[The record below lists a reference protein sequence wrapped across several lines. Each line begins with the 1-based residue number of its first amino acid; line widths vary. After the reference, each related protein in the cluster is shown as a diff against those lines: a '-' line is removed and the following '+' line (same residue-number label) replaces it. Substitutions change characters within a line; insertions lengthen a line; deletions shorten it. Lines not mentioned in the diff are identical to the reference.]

1 MKSFY
6 QKFGAWGRTS
16 QWWLAFCSGGAAG
29 LVPVGDAGAAIVY
42 SGEKN
47 IGITSDFNGVFISVT
62 AQQSS
67 TPANG
72 LWDLNPFFGGLG
84 IANSPGFQPVRSGA
98 GNEAPILALTFGASV
113 GGSLTYSSGSGGS
126 GAEDDSGH
134 LGAGAG
140 QFTDG
145 QTGYLG
151 FKLLSGTDV
160 SYGWMRVNLTSNGET
175 GSVIDWAYDNSGSP
189 ILTGAVTDLGAAPI
203 VRQAGTEQTLSA
215 SQAGTGLLME
225 EGAKIIFDEGTSG
238 GSYTGNI
245 QGAGE
250 IRVAG
255 AGGLRLSG
263 VNLFSGSISV
273 LEGSRLTVG
282 GAGNLGSAQ
291 IRIGSSGSLEFA
303 SLAANNGSANTF
315 ANAISLGGQSGTFN
329 NTGSGK
335 VVLSGPIASNGG
347 LLVFTGGSF
356 DVLGGISEAG
366 SLIKEGTGTLTLS
379 GNNSYTGATT
389 VTAGQ
394 LTVNGDSSGSVHT
407 VESGAVLGG
416 SGTVGALVVQSGG
429 TIAPGNSPGTLSVS
443 GYTIWEVGGNYNW
456 QLLDAMSVAGIGW
469 DTVAINGV
477 LDLSALSAGDFNLN
491 LWSISSFGAST
502 GDALNFDGNLDYSWT
517 IATALGGIT
526 GFRAGHFSIFTGA
539 MNGTNGFSNDYTDG
553 TFSLEVNGNNL
564 NLVYDGLSLSGPSPV
579 PEPASTF
586 TVLALFSSGLL
597 HRRKRAVRH

>member
-47 IGITSDFNGVFISVT
+47 IGITSDFNGVFINVT

-72 LWDLNPFFGGLG
+72 SWDLNPFFGGLG
-84 IANSPGFQPVRSGA
+84 IANSPGFQPVRSGT

-113 GGSLTYSSGSGGS
+113 GGSLTYASGWGGS

-140 QFTDG
+140 QFTAG

-175 GSVIDWAYDNSGSP
+175 GSVVDWAYDNSGSP
-189 ILTGAVTDLGAAPI
+189 ILTGAVADLGAAPI
-203 VRQAGTEQTLSA
+203 VRLAGTEQTLSA
-215 SQAGTGLLME
+215 SQAGSGLLME
-225 EGAKIIFDEGTSG
+225 EGAKVIFDEGTAG
-238 GSYTGNI
+238 GTYAGNI

-250 IRVAG
+250 IKIAG
-255 AGGLRLSG
+255 AGGLSLSG
-263 VNLFSGSISV
+263 DNAFSGIVSV

-282 GAGNLGSAQ
+282 EAGNLGSAQ
-291 IRIGSSGSLEFA
+291 VRIGSSGSLEFA

-315 ANAISLGGQSGTFN
+315 ANAISLDGQAATLN
-329 NTGSGK
+329 NSGSGK
-335 VVLSGPIASNGG
+335 AVLSGPIATNGG

-356 DVLGGISEAG
+356 DVPGGISQAG
-366 SLIKEGTGTLTLS
+366 SLSKEGTGTLTLS
-379 GNNSYTGATT
+379 GTNTYTGATS

-394 LTVNGDSSGSVHT
+394 LTVNGDSASSAHV
-407 VESGAVLGG
+407 VRNGATLGG
-416 SGTVGALVVQSGG
+416 SGTVGALLVKDDG
-429 TIAPGNSPGTLSVS
+429 TIAPGNSPGILTVT
-443 GYTIWEVGGNYNW
+443 GNAVWEAGGNYNW
-456 QLLDAMSVAGIGW
+456 QLLNATGAAGTGW
-469 DTVAINGV
+469 DQLVITGM
-477 LDLSALSAGDFNLN
+477 LDLTGLTSANPFKVNP
-491 LWSISSFGAST
+491 WTISTFEGST
-502 GDALNFDGNLDYSWT
+502 GEALNFNGGSNYSWT
-517 IATALGGIT
+517 IATASGGIT
-526 GFRAGHFSIFTGA
+526 GFNANNFFINTA
-539 MNGTNGFSNDYTDG
+539 AVNGTNGFSNSYTG
-553 TFSLEVNGNNL
+553 TFSVSVAGNNL
-564 NLVYDGLSLSGPSPV
+564 NLVYGPTPV

-586 TVLALFSSGLL
+586 TVLALFSSGVLQ
-597 HRRKRAVRH
+597 RRKRVVRS

>member
-84 IANSPGFQPVRSGA
+84 IANSPGFQPVRTGT
-98 GNEAPILALTFGASV
+98 GNEAPILALSLGASV
-113 GGSLTYSSGSGGS
+113 GGFLTYSSGWGGS

-175 GSVIDWAYDNSGSP
+175 GSVVDWAYDNSGSP
-189 ILTGAVTDLGAAPI
+189 ILTGAVADLGGAPI
-203 VRQAGTEQTLSA
+203 VRQAGTEQTISA
-215 SQAGTGLLME
+215 SEAGTGLLME
-225 EGAKIIFDEGTSG
+225 EGAKVIFDEGTSG
-238 GSYTGNI
+238 GSYAGNI

-263 VNLFSGSISV
+263 DNAFSGTASV
-273 LEGSRLTVG
+273 DDGSRLTVAR
-282 GAGNLGSAQ
+282 AGNLGSAQ

-315 ANAISLGGQSGTFN
+315 ANAISLDGQAATLN
-329 NTGSGK
+329 NSGSGK
-335 VVLSGPIASNGG
+335 AVLSGPIATNGG

-356 DVLGGISEAG
+356 DVPGGISQAG
-366 SLIKEGTGTLTLS
+366 SLSKEGTGTLTLS
-379 GNNSYTGATT
+379 GTNSYTGATT
-389 VTAGQ
+389 VTAGL
-394 LTVNGDSSGSVHT
+394 LTVNGSISSSALTT
-407 VESGAVLGG
+407 VQSGAALGG
-416 SGTVGALVVQSGG
+416 SGTVGALLVKDDG
-429 TIAPGNSPGTLSVS
+429 TIAPGNSPGILTVT
-443 GYTIWEVGGNYNW
+443 GNAVWEAGGNYNW
-456 QLLDAMSVAGIGW
+456 QLLNATGTAGTGW
-469 DTVAINGV
+469 DQLVITGM
-477 LDLSALSAGDFNLN
+477 LN
-491 LWSISSFGAST
+491 LTGLTSANRFKVNPWTISTFEGST
-502 GDALNFDGNLDYSWT
+502 GEALNFNGGSNYSWT
-517 IATALGGIT
+517 IATASGGIT
-526 GFRAGHFSIFTGA
+526 GFNANNFFINIAPT
-539 MNGTNGFSNDYTDG
+539 NGTNGFSNSYTG
-553 TFSLEVNGNNL
+553 TFSVSVDGNNL
-564 NLVYDGLSLSGPSPV
+564 NLIYGPSAV

-586 TVLALFSSGLL
+586 TVLALFSSGVL
-597 HRRKRAVRH
+597 HRRRRVVK

>member
-1 MKSFY
+1 
-6 QKFGAWGRTS
+6 
-16 QWWLAFCSGGAAG
+16 
-29 LVPVGDAGAAIVY
+29 VPVGDAGAAIVY
-42 SGEKN
+42 SGQKN

-366 SLIKEGTGTLTLS
+366 SLRKEGTGTLTLS
-379 GNNSYTGATT
+379 GTNSYTGATT
-389 VTAGQ
+389 VAAGQ
-394 LTVNGDSSGSVHT
+394 LTVNGDSASSAHIVRN
-407 VESGAVLGG
+407 GATLGG

-429 TIAPGNSPGTLSVS
+429 TISPGNSPGTLTVS
-443 GYTIWEVGGNYNW
+443 GDAVWEAGGNYNW
-456 QLLDAMSVAGIGW
+456 QLVDADGGAGADW
-469 DTVAINGV
+469 DTINITGE
-477 LDLSALSAGDFNLN
+477 LDLSNLTLADPFKVN
-491 LWSISSFGAST
+491 LWSLSSPGAST
-502 GDALNFDGNLDYSWT
+502 GDTLNFDGSSNYSWT
-517 IATALGGIT
+517 IATAAGGIT
-526 GFRAGHFSIFTGA
+526 GFDADNFSIYTA
-539 MNGTNGFSNDYTDG
+539 ARNGTNGFTNKDAGG
-553 TFSLEVNGNNL
+553 TFSVSVAGNNL
-564 NLVYDGLSLSGPSPV
+564 NLVYGPSAV

-586 TVLALFSSGLL
+586 AVLALFSSGVLQ
-597 HRRKRAVRH
+597 RRRRVVRGGK

>member
-42 SGEKN
+42 SGQKN

-366 SLIKEGTGTLTLS
+366 SLRKEGTGTLTLS
-379 GNNSYTGATT
+379 GTNSYTGATT
-389 VTAGQ
+389 VAAGQ
-394 LTVNGDSSGSVHT
+394 LTVNGDSASSAHIVRN
-407 VESGAVLGG
+407 GATLGG

-429 TIAPGNSPGTLSVS
+429 TISPGNSPGTLTVS
-443 GYTIWEVGGNYNW
+443 GDAVWEAGGNYNW
-456 QLLDAMSVAGIGW
+456 QLVDADGGAGADW
-469 DTVAINGV
+469 DTINITGE
-477 LDLSALSAGDFNLN
+477 LDLSNLTLADPFKVN
-491 LWSISSFGAST
+491 LWSLSSPGAST
-502 GDALNFDGNLDYSWT
+502 GDTLNFDGSSNYSWT
-517 IATALGGIT
+517 IATAAGGIT
-526 GFRAGHFSIFTGA
+526 GFDADNFSIYTA
-539 MNGTNGFSNDYTDG
+539 ARNGTNGFTNKDAGG
-553 TFSLEVNGNNL
+553 TFSVSVAGNNL
-564 NLVYDGLSLSGPSPV
+564 NLVYGPSAV

-586 TVLALFSSGLL
+586 AVLALFSSGVLQ
-597 HRRKRAVRH
+597 RRRRVVRGGK